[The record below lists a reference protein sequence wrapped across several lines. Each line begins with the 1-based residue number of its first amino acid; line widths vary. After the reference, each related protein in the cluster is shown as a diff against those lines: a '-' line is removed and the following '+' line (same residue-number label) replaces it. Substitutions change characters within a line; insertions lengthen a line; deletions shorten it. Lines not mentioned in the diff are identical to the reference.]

1 MTTENTQDLNRLAIE
16 AETIDN
22 AQNAD
27 FNDQQAGAFDI
38 AQTENQ
44 VFKPSIVKFL
54 NFAAG
59 AINSKIPFTTDH
71 FNEAANDAIADQV
84 IKVADIEGVSLKEIF
99 GNPDSRWGAWIGLL
113 MAVGLPSFTFYLA
126 FKDMK
131 TKQPV
136 TVYPTPTDPAP
147 KDFPTEFNA

>member
-1 MTTENTQDLNRLAIE
+1 MADENTQDLNRLALE
-16 AETIDN
+16 ANAIDN
-22 AQNAD
+22 AQNAESSG
-27 FNDQQAGAFDI
+27 QSAGGFEMLP
-38 AQTENQ
+38 TENQ
-44 VFKPSIVKFL
+44 AFKPSIVKFL

-59 AINSKIPFTTDH
+59 AINSKIPIVTDH

-113 MAVGLPSFTFYLA
+113 VAVGLPSFTFYMA
-126 FKDMK
+126 FKELK
-131 TKQPV
+131 SKQPV
-136 TVYPTPTDPAP
+136 TVEPQPTDPAP